1 VAPEP
6 QPQAQLAPKDR
17 GTLVSSDVFT
27 TKLDETEGVGTEG
40 PQTQMDVPDP
50 ASNVEQEMSRFEQEA
65 DKFRRL
71 QLAQLSDDLVK
82 PDQAPYTVTP
92 DNDTPTPAMQMAL
105 SDPDSLARAM
115 VLAEVLGKP
124 KALRGRGRRL

>member
-1 VAPEP
+1 
-6 QPQAQLAPKDR
+6 
-17 GTLVSSDVFT
+17 VFT